1 MNRRYALLSIVAA
14 ITFATTTSVFA
25 GNDPLPGFK
34 DAVAAGGPVLVHV
47 TAPWCPE
54 CKLQKPVVAR
64 LLSTP
69 HFKDMREFNV
79 DFDTQKDVLKQLHV
93 QRQST
98 LIVYKGGKEVDRM
111 TGKTNP
117 AVIEALM
124 RKAL

>member
-1 MNRRYALLSIVAA
+1 MNRRHVLLSFAAVALA
-14 ITFATTTSVFA
+14 IAIPVFAA

-34 DAVAAGGPVLVHV
+34 EAVAAGGPIIVHV
-47 TAPWCPE
+47 TAPWCGE
-54 CKLQKPVVAR
+54 CKLQKPVVAK

-69 HFKDMREFNV
+69 DFKDMKEFQV
-79 DFDTQKDVLKQLHV
+79 DFDTQKDVLKLLHV
-93 QRQST
+93 QMQST

-117 AVIEALM
+117 AAIEAIM

>member
-1 MNRRYALLSIVAA
+1 LNRRHVLLSIAAVTLAVA
-14 ITFATTTSVFA
+14 TPVFAA
-25 GNDPLPGFK
+25 GNDPIPGFNE
-34 DAVAAGGPVLVHV
+34 AVAAGGPVLVHV
-47 TAPWCPE
+47 TAPWCGE
-54 CKLQKPVVAR
+54 CKLQKPVVAK

-69 HFKDMREFNV
+69 DFKQMREFKV
-79 DFDTQKDVLKQLHV
+79 DFDTQKDALKLLHV
-93 QRQST
+93 QMQST

>member
-1 MNRRYALLSIVAA
+1 MKRRHALLSIAA
-14 ITFATTTSVFA
+14 IALAIATPVFA
-25 GNDPLPGFK
+25 SGQDPLPGFK
-34 DAVAAGGPVLVHV
+34 QAVAAGGPVLVHV
-47 TAPWCPE
+47 TAPWCGE
-54 CKLQKPVVAR
+54 CKLQKPIVAK

-69 HFKDMREFNV
+69 DFKDMKEFRV

-93 QRQST
+93 QMQST

-117 AVIEALM
+117 AVIEAIM